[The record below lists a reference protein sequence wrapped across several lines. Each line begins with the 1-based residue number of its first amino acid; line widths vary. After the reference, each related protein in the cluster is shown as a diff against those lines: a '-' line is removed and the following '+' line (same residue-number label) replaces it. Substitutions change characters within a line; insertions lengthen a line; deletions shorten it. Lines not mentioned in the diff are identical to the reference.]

1 MWGEVTRGHFQARTG
16 LSHSAGVAWTFT
28 CDVARLSVTSG
39 TGVCT
44 GLARHSSDLGHL
56 IVNDKMWASVLTK
69 NILQASENNNFRFFF
84 FSLFKTLVPSD
95 WA

>member
-1 MWGEVTRGHFQARTG
+1 M
-16 LSHSAGVAWTFT
+16 AWTFT

-56 IVNDKMWASVLTK
+56 IVNDKMWALVLTK

-84 FSLFKTLVPSD
+84 FFLFKTLVPSD